1 MWANNLRILG
11 VVLGTLAL
19 YTLIANK
26 IPQVQSEVPQAL
38 TLGANVTPEQLVSA
52 GDQLYHGAGG
62 CTACHGLGT
71 RAPNLL
77 TDEKGQGP
85 IGARCGKREAGKD
98 CKAYLHESLESPR
111 AYVVAGYEPIMPEM
125 GRILSPQQ
133 LWALVAF
140 LESNGGTVDVS
151 ASDIPAASGPAA
163 SRANSGAAGAPTAAG
178 IASGSTTSTPSTS
191 STPSAGIAGGST
203 DPMTIIRGA
212 GCTGCHK
219 INGEGGAI
227 GPDLTH
233 VGSRLSANLIRESI
247 LLPDAKVAKG
257 FEKFKGIMP
266 KTFGNQLTA
275 AQFEA
280 LVQFLSGHK

>member
-26 IPQVQSEVPQAL
+26 IPQVQSEVPHAL
-38 TLGANVTPEQLVSA
+38 TLGANVTPEQLTTA
-52 GDQLYHGAGG
+52 GDELYHGAGG

-85 IGARCGKREAGKD
+85 IGARCGKREPGKD
-98 CKAYLHESLESPR
+98 CKAYLYESLTNPR
-111 AYVVAGYEPIMPEM
+111 AYVVPGYEPIMPDM

-133 LWALVAF
+133 IWALVAF
-140 LESNGGTVDVS
+140 LESNGGTVDVTG
-151 ASDIPAASGPAA
+151 SDIPPPSTTLTSSP
-163 SRANSGAAGAPTAAG
+163 S
-178 IASGSTTSTPSTS
+178 STTS
-191 STPSAGIAGGST
+191 AGGLAAGST

-212 GCTGCHK
+212 GCTACHK
-219 INGEGGAI
+219 IDGAGGAI

-247 LLPDAKVAKG
+247 LNPDAKVAKG
-257 FEKFKGIMP
+257 YEKFKGVMP

-275 AQFEA
+275 AQLEA
-280 LVQFLSGHK
+280 VVQLLASHK

>member
-1 MWANNLRILG
+1 MWATNLRIIG
-11 VVLGTLAL
+11 IVLGTLAL

-26 IPQVQSEVPQAL
+26 IPQVQSEVPHAL
-38 TLGANVTPEQLVSA
+38 TLGANVTPEQLVAA

-77 TDEKGQGP
+77 TDEKGLGP

-98 CKAYLHESLESPR
+98 CKAYLYESLTSPR
-111 AYVVAGYEPIMPEM
+111 AYVVSGYEPIMPEM

-140 LESNGGTVDVS
+140 LESNSGTVDVS
-151 ASDIPAASGPAA
+151 ALDIPS
-163 SRANSGAAGAPTAAG
+163 
-178 IASGSTTSTPSTS
+178 STTSTTSTS

-219 INGEGGAI
+219 VGTEGGAI
-227 GPDLTH
+227 GPNLTH
-233 VGSRLSANLIRESI
+233 VGSRLSAALIRECI
-247 LLPDAKVAKG
+247 LKPDTRVAKG
-257 FEKFKGIMP
+257 YEKFVGVMP
-266 KTFGNQLTA
+266 KMFGNQLTG
-275 AQFEA
+275 AQLEA
-280 LVQFLSGHK
+280 LVQFLSSQK

>member
-1 MWANNLRILG
+1 MWAINLRIIG

-26 IPQVQSEVPQAL
+26 IPQVQSDVPRAL

-98 CKAYLHESLESPR
+98 CKAYLHESLTNPR
-111 AYVVAGYEPIMPEM
+111 AYVVTGYEPIMPEM

-140 LESNGGTVDVS
+140 LESNGGTVDVT
-151 ASDIPAASGPAA
+151 ASDIPAS
-163 SRANSGAAGAPTAAG
+163 
-178 IASGSTTSTPSTS
+178 STTSTTSTT
-191 STPSAGIAGGST
+191 STASAGIAGGST
-203 DPMTIIRGA
+203 DPMAIIRGA

-227 GPDLTH
+227 GPDLNH

-247 LLPDAKVAKG
+247 LTPDAKIAKG

-275 AQFEA
+275 AQLEA
-280 LVQFLSGHK
+280 LVQFLASHK

>member
-1 MWANNLRILG
+1 MWATNLRIIG

-26 IPQVQSEVPQAL
+26 IPQVQSDVPRAL

-98 CKAYLHESLESPR
+98 CKAYLHESLASPR
-111 AYVVAGYEPIMPEM
+111 AYVVTGYEPIMPEM

-140 LESNGGTVDVS
+140 LESNGGTVDVG
-151 ASDIPAASGPAA
+151 ASDIPS
-163 SRANSGAAGAPTAAG
+163 
-178 IASGSTTSTPSTS
+178 STTSTTSTS

-219 INGEGGAI
+219 ISGEGGAI

-233 VGSRLSANLIRESI
+233 VGSRLPVNLIRESI

-257 FEKFKGIMP
+257 YEKFKGVMP

-280 LVQFLSGHK
+280 LVQFLASHK

>member
-1 MWANNLRILG
+1 
-11 VVLGTLAL
+11 VVGTLAL

-26 IPQVQSEVPQAL
+26 IPQVQSEVPHAL
-38 TLGANVTPEQLVSA
+38 TLGANVTPEQLVNA

-98 CKAYLHESLESPR
+98 CKAYIYESLTSPR

-125 GRILSPQQ
+125 GRTLSPQQ

-140 LESNGGTVDVS
+140 LESNGGTVDVTG
-151 ASDIPAASGPAA
+151 SDIPAASAAGGSGAVGAPAA
-163 SRANSGAAGAPTAAG
+163 
-178 IASGSTTSTPSTS
+178 
-191 STPSAGIAGGST
+191 AGIAGGST
-203 DPMTIIRGA
+203 DPMSIIRGA

-247 LLPDAKVAKG
+247 LLPDAKTAKG
-257 FEKFKGIMP
+257 YEKFKGVMP
-266 KTFGNQLTA
+266 KMFGNQLTG
-275 AQFEA
+275 AQLES
-280 LVQFLSGHK
+280 LVQFLSSHK

>member
-1 MWANNLRILG
+1 MWATNLRIIG

-26 IPQVQSEVPQAL
+26 IPQVQSEVPRAL
-38 TLGANVTPEQLVSA
+38 SLGANVTPEQLVSA

-98 CKAYLHESLESPR
+98 CKAYLHESLASPR
-111 AYVVAGYEPIMPEM
+111 AYVVGGYEPIMPEM
-125 GRILSPQQ
+125 GRVLSLQQ

-140 LESNGGTVDVS
+140 LESNGGTVDVT

-163 SRANSGAAGAPTAAG
+163 SAANGGGGP
-178 IASGSTTSTPSTS
+178 
-191 STPSAGIAGGST
+191 GIAGGST

-257 FEKFKGIMP
+257 FEKFKGVMP

-275 AQFEA
+275 AQLEA
-280 LVQFLSGHK
+280 LVQFLSSHK

>member
-1 MWANNLRILG
+1 MWAINLRIIG

-26 IPQVQSEVPQAL
+26 IPQVQSEVPHAL
-38 TLGANVTPEQLVSA
+38 TLGANVTPEQLTNA

-98 CKAYLHESLESPR
+98 CKAYIYESLTSPK
-111 AYVVAGYEPIMPEM
+111 AYVVQGYEPIMPEM

-133 LWALVAF
+133 IWALVAF
-140 LESNGGTVDVS
+140 LESDGGTVDVA
-151 ASDIPAASGPAA
+151 ASDIPA
-163 SRANSGAAGAPTAAG
+163 
-178 IASGSTTSTPSTS
+178 STTSAPSTS

-203 DPMTIIRGA
+203 DPMTMIRGA

-219 INGEGGAI
+219 ISGEGGAI
-227 GPDLTH
+227 GPELTH

-280 LVQFLSGHK
+280 LVQYLSGHK

>member
-1 MWANNLRILG
+1 MWAINLRIFG

-26 IPQVQSEVPQAL
+26 IPQVQSEVPHAL
-38 TLGANVTPEQLVSA
+38 TLGANVTPEQLTSA

-98 CKAYLHESLESPR
+98 CKAYLYESLTSPR
-111 AYVVAGYEPIMPEM
+111 AYVVTGYEPIMPEM

-133 LWALVAF
+133 IWALVAF
-140 LESNGGTVDVS
+140 LESNGGTVDVT
-151 ASDIPAASGPAA
+151 ASDIPAASAAPAA
-163 SRANSGAAGAPTAAG
+163 GGSGAGGAGGAP
-178 IASGSTTSTPSTS
+178 
-191 STPSAGIAGGST
+191 GIAGGST
-203 DPMTIIRGA
+203 DPMTMIRGA

-247 LLPDAKVAKG
+247 LLPDAKTAKG
-257 FEKFKGIMP
+257 YEKFKGVMP
-266 KTFGNQLTA
+266 KTFGHQLTGE
-275 AQFEA
+275 QLEA
-280 LVQFLSGHK
+280 LVQFLAGHK

>member
-1 MWANNLRILG
+1 MWATNLRIIG

-26 IPQVQSEVPQAL
+26 IPQVQSEVPRAL
-38 TLGANVTPEQLVSA
+38 SLGANVTPEQLATA

-98 CKAYLHESLESPR
+98 CKAYIYESLTSPK
-111 AYVVAGYEPIMPEM
+111 AYVVQGYEPIMPEM

-133 LWALVAF
+133 IWALVAF
-140 LESNGGTVDVS
+140 LESQGGTVDVS
-151 ASDIPAASGPAA
+151 ASDVPPAASSA
-163 SRANSGAAGAPTAAG
+163 SSGAPASSGAGG
-178 IASGSTTSTPSTS
+178 IAN
-191 STPSAGIAGGST
+191 GST

-212 GCTGCHK
+212 GCTGCHTV
-219 INGEGGAI
+219 NGEGGKI

-247 LLPDAKVAKG
+247 LLPDAKTAKG
-257 FEKFKGIMP
+257 YEKFKGVMP
-266 KTFGNQLTA
+266 KTFGHQLTA
-275 AQFEA
+275 EQLEA
-280 LVQFLSGHK
+280 LVQFLSSHK

>member
-1 MWANNLRILG
+1 MWATNLRIIG
-11 VVLGTLAL
+11 IVIGTLAL

-26 IPQVQSEVPQAL
+26 IPQVQSEVPHAL
-38 TLGANVTPEQLVSA
+38 TLGANVTPEQLVTA

-85 IGARCGKREAGKD
+85 IGARCGKREPGKD
-98 CKAYLHESLESPR
+98 CKAYIHESLTNPR
-111 AYVVAGYEPIMPEM
+111 AFVVQGYEPIMPEM
-125 GRILSPQQ
+125 GRTLSPQQ

-151 ASDIPAASGPAA
+151 ASDIPASTAPAGGPPP
-163 SRANSGAAGAPTAAG
+163 GGGGGP
-178 IASGSTTSTPSTS
+178 
-191 STPSAGIAGGST
+191 GIAGGST
-203 DPMTIIRGA
+203 DPMTMIRGA
-212 GCTGCHK
+212 GCTACHK
-219 INGEGGAI
+219 ISGEGGAI

-247 LLPDAKVAKG
+247 LQPDAKTAKG
-257 FEKFKGIMP
+257 YEKFKGVMP
-266 KTFGNQLTA
+266 KTFGHQFTAEQL
-275 AQFEA
+275 EA
-280 LVQFLSGHK
+280 LVQFLAGHK

>member
-1 MWANNLRILG
+1 MWAINLRIIG

-26 IPQVQSEVPQAL
+26 IPQVQSEVPHAL
-38 TLGANVTPEQLVSA
+38 TLGANVTPEQLTNA

-77 TDEKGQGP
+77 TDEKGAGP

-98 CKAYLHESLESPR
+98 CKAYIYESLTSPK
-111 AYVVAGYEPIMPEM
+111 AYVVQGYEPIMPEM
-125 GRILSPQQ
+125 GRILSQQ
-133 LWALVAF
+133 QIWALVAF

-151 ASDIPAASGPAA
+151 ASDIPASNTPAAAPAA
-163 SRANSGAAGAPTAAG
+163 SGGSGP
-178 IASGSTTSTPSTS
+178 
-191 STPSAGIAGGST
+191 GIAGGST
-203 DPMTIIRGA
+203 DPMTMIRSA

-247 LLPDAKVAKG
+247 LLPDAKTAKG
-257 FEKFKGIMP
+257 FEKFKGVMP
-266 KTFGNQLTA
+266 KTFGHQFTAEQL
-275 AQFEA
+275 EA
-280 LVQFLSGHK
+280 LVQFLAAHK

>member
-1 MWANNLRILG
+1 MWATNLRIIG

-26 IPQVQSEVPQAL
+26 IPQVQSEVPHAL
-38 TLGANVTPEQLVSA
+38 TLGANVTPEQLTNA

-98 CKAYLHESLESPR
+98 CKAYIYESLMSPR

-133 LWALVAF
+133 IWALVAF
-140 LESNGGTVDVS
+140 LESNGGTVDVT
-151 ASDIPAASGPAA
+151 ASDIPAA
-163 SRANSGAAGAPTAAG
+163 
-178 IASGSTTSTPSTS
+178 TTSTTSTS

-203 DPMTIIRGA
+203 DPMTMIRGA
-212 GCTGCHK
+212 GCTGCHT
-219 INGEGGAI
+219 INGEGGKI

-247 LLPDAKVAKG
+247 LLPDAKTAKG
-257 FEKFKGIMP
+257 YEKFKGVMP
-266 KTFGNQLTA
+266 KTFGHQFTGEQL
-275 AQFEA
+275 EA
-280 LVQFLSGHK
+280 LVQFLAAHK

>member
-1 MWANNLRILG
+1 MWAINLRIIG

-26 IPQVQSEVPQAL
+26 IPQVQSDVPRAL

-98 CKAYLHESLESPR
+98 CKAYLHESLATPR
-111 AYVVAGYEPIMPEM
+111 AYVVTGYEPIMPEM

-140 LESNGGTVDVS
+140 LESNGGTVDVT
-151 ASDIPAASGPAA
+151 ASDIPAS
-163 SRANSGAAGAPTAAG
+163 
-178 IASGSTTSTPSTS
+178 STTSTTSTT
-191 STPSAGIAGGST
+191 STASAGIAGGST
-203 DPMTIIRGA
+203 DPMAIIRGA

-227 GPDLTH
+227 GPDLNH

-247 LLPDAKVAKG
+247 LTPDAKIAKG

-266 KTFGNQLTA
+266 KTFGNQLTG
-275 AQFEA
+275 AQLEA
-280 LVQFLSGHK
+280 LVQFLASHK